1 MAKKVQSTVSVKDN
15 SVMLCL
21 LFIVLGVL
29 LVWKENAIVDI
40 AMMTIGVIATVLG
53 LFELFHQNWIMGVI
67 EVIVGVALILIAAL
81 APDIV
86 VLILGIAILLFAVL
100 VCVMGIKSFKGMAAA
115 SKVLFILTIVFA
127 LVVGIL
133 LIVAYATG
141 GESALYIATGA
152 ISLAVGAVMLV
163 KAALT
168 SGRKA
173 V

>member
-1 MAKKVQSTVSVKDN
+1 MAKKIQSTAKVTDN

-29 LVWKENAIVDI
+29 LVWKENTMVEI
-40 AMMTIGVIATVLG
+40 AMMTIGVIAAVLG

-81 APDIV
+81 ASDIV

-115 SKVLFILTIVFA
+115 SKVLFILTIVLA

-152 ISLAVGAVMLV
+152 ISLAVGVVMLV

>member
-1 MAKKVQSTVSVKDN
+1 
-15 SVMLCL
+15 
-21 LFIVLGVL
+21 
-29 LVWKENAIVDI
+29 
-40 AMMTIGVIATVLG
+40 
-53 LFELFHQNWIMGVI
+53 MGVI

-81 APDIV
+81 ASNIV

-141 GESALYIATGA
+141 GESALYVATGA

-168 SGRKA
+168 SGRTA